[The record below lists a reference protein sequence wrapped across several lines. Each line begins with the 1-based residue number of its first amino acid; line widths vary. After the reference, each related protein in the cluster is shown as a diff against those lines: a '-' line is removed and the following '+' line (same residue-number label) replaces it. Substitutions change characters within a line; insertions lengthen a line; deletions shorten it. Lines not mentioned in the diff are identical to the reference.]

1 MHFVLWILQVFLGN
15 YFIFVGV
22 MHFIVPT
29 GLPDFMAWMYELSTG
44 LHYFTG
50 TAEIVAGVGLILPG
64 LTRRWGMLAPGA
76 GVGIVLLMAGAVVWH
91 AQRGEIMN
99 IMQNLVLG
107 GCAGFIS
114 YGRWCLYPHV
124 NKRSPR

>member
-1 MHFVLWILQVFLGN
+1 
-15 YFIFVGV
+15 
-22 MHFIVPT
+22 
-29 GLPDFMAWMYELSTG
+29 MAWMYELSTG

-107 GCAGFIS
+107 GCAGFIA

-124 NKRSPR
+124 NKRSLR